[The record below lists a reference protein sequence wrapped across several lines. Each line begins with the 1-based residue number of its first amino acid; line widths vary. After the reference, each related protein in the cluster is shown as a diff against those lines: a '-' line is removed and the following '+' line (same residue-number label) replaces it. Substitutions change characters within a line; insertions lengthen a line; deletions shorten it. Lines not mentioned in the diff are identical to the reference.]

1 MNLLDSKGRSIAGR
15 GHYKP
20 DTIKRLIDIA
30 EKIPAGRVMEPS
42 AISEKTG
49 FTDRYVVVLLRET
62 TLSQN
67 VITVG
72 ARRYLVSQKTK
83 KAYEKENR

>member
-30 EKIPAGRVMEPS
+30 EKIPAGRVLEPT
-42 AISEKTG
+42 AII
-49 FTDRYVVVLLRET
+49 TDIPVTYRYICELLKDDL
-62 TLSQN
+62 LSQN

-72 ARRYLVSQKTK
+72 ARRYLVSKKTK